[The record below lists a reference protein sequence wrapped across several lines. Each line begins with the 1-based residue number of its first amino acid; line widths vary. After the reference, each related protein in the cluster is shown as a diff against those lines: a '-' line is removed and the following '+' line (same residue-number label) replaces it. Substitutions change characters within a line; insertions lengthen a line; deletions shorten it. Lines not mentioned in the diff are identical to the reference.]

1 MKRKNESDFEPKKKQ
16 CAHCPAKFTKKCNLD
31 EHITNIHT
39 KEFPY
44 TCEECGVGFYRHT
57 LLQKHKEK
65 HHKSL
70 TCEVC
75 GHQVLGYINFNKHLK
90 LHEKEKKLHEKEKK
104 VRKEKKVTARFEPSD
119 EIPEFSEE
127 NEDITTE
134 SGFNKMLSKK
144 SWRIRGARDPLTLM
158 NKYRPMLKHYLTS
171 LLIKSAQKCYIIMEI
186 TFVKKNKDG
195 LQARNTAYFRSFTRT
210 LLRSTQINDFLDEST
225 EKIDLSFDQYL
236 QNGSG
241 WILETIDYLN
251 VCSADYV
258 PVRGKSYIPTP
269 KSLGGKHAIVNIKN
283 EDERC
288 FEYAIIASQHYQEI
302 DQKNASRPAQYTK
315 WLGKFNFKDCQQPMQ
330 LDDVDK
336 FEKNNQMGINIFHIK
351 ADGQLISP
359 LRITQQDMKLE
370 EYINLLLIEGEDRC
384 HYTWIRN
391 LDRLLCYDKKHSKKF
406 CPFCCYGFDKRA
418 KKYKETLAEHLLIC
432 RKYGGQKVIIPS
444 KGKNYVEFKELSK
457 W

>member
-1 MKRKNESDFEPKKKQ
+1 MKRKNESDVEPKKKQ
-16 CAHCPAKFTKKCNLD
+16 CSHCPARFSQKSNLD
-31 EHITNIHT
+31 EHITSIHT
-39 KEFPY
+39 KAFPY
-44 TCEECGVGFYRHT
+44 TCEECGVGFNRNT
-57 LLQKHKEK
+57 LLQKHKEN
-65 HHKSL
+65 HHISL
-70 TCEVC
+70 ICEVC
-75 GHQVLGYINFNKHLK
+75 GIQVIGNFNFKKHLK
-90 LHEKEKKLHEKEKK
+90 LHEKEKKLHEKGKK
-104 VRKEKKVTARFEPSD
+104 IRKEKKVTARFEPSD

-134 SGFNKMLSKK
+134 SGFNKMLKTK

-171 LLIKSAQKCYIIMEI
+171 LLIKSAQKCYIIMQI

-269 KSLGGKHAIVNIKN
+269 KSLEGKHAIVNINN

-288 FEYAIIASQHYQEI
+288 FEYAIIASQHYKEI
-302 DQKNASRPAQYTK
+302 DDRTHPCQPNQYTK
-315 WLGKFNFKDCQQPMQ
+315 WIGKYNFDGCSMPVKI
-330 LDDVDK
+330 DDVTK
-336 FEKNNQMGINIFHIK
+336 FEKNNGMAINVYHIK
-351 ADGQLISP
+351 ANGKQVTP
-359 LRITQQDMKLE
+359 LRITQQEKKLE
-370 EYINLLLIEGEDRC
+370 EYINLLLIEGEDYC
-384 HYTWIRN
+384 HYTWIKN
-391 LDRLLCYDKKHSKKF
+391 LDRLLSYGDHNQRKF
-406 CPFCCYGFDKRA
+406 CPFCCQGFDKRY
-418 KKYKETLAEHLLIC
+418 KKSLEEHLPLC
-432 RKYGGQKVIIPS
+432 RKYGGQKVIIPP
-444 KGKNYVEFKELSK
+444 KGKNIVEFTDHHK

>member
-70 TCEVC
+70 ICEVC

-104 VRKEKKVTARFEPSD
+104 VRKEKKVTTRFEPSD

-134 SGFNKMLSKK
+134 SGFNKMLKTK

-171 LLIKSAQKCYIIMEI
+171 LLIKSAQKCYIIMQI

-269 KSLGGKHAIVNIKN
+269 KSLEGKRAIVNIKN
-283 EDERC
+283 DDDRC
-288 FEYAIIASQHYQEI
+288 FEYAIIASQHYKEI
-302 DQKNASRPAQYTK
+302 DDRTHPCQPNQYTK
-315 WLGKFNFKDCQQPMQ
+315 WIGKYNFDGCSIPVKI
-330 LDDVDK
+330 DDVTK
-336 FEKNNQMGINIFHIK
+336 FEKNNGMAINVYHIK
-351 ADGQLISP
+351 ANGKLVTP
-359 LRITQQDMKLE
+359 LRITQQEKKLE
-370 EYINLLLIEGEDRC
+370 EYINLLLIEGEDYC
-384 HYTWIRN
+384 HYTWIKN
-391 LDRLLCYDKKHSKKF
+391 LNRLLSYGDHNQRKF
-406 CPFCCYGFDKRA
+406 CPFCLQGFDIRY
-418 KKYKETLAEHLLIC
+418 KKTLGEHLPLC
-432 RKYGGQKVIIPS
+432 RKYGGQKVIIPP
-444 KGKNYVEFKELSK
+444 KGKNIVEFTDHHK